1 MIQSFFIF
9 RFFSKKITN
18 RYQNLCYLCIM
29 AKSKFY
35 VVWNGR
41 QVGVFSNW
49 DSCKMQIEGFKGAQY
64 KSFPDRASAEEAF
77 KTGYQAISQQVNEFN
92 VQQPMFNS
100 QCPTANVQQPIGQS
114 IAVDAACSGNPGKME
129 FQGVFV
135 ETKTHL
141 FKSPVYEHGTN
152 NIGEFLAIVYCLA
165 WQQKKKLNYPIYSD
179 SVNAQKWV
187 REGICKTKITEN
199 EKNKPLFEVIR
210 WAEKWLHN
218 NSFRVPIYKWKT
230 EIWGEIP
237 ADFGRK

>member
-1 MIQSFFIF
+1 
-9 RFFSKKITN
+9 
-18 RYQNLCYLCIM
+18 M

-35 VVWNGR
+35 VVWKGR
-41 QVGVFSNW
+41 QAGVYSNW
-49 DSCKMQIEGFKGAQY
+49 ESCKMQIEGFKGAQY
-64 KSFPDRASAEEAF
+64 KSFPDRQSAEDAF
-77 KTGYQAISQQVNEFN
+77 KAGYQVMSQRDHETTRLQVNETTRLL
-92 VQQPMFNS
+92 VEM
-100 QCPTANVQQPIGQS
+100 PITQS

-135 ETKTHL
+135 ETKTNL

-165 WQQKKKLNYPIYSD
+165 WQHKHKLSYPIYSD

-187 REGICKTKITEN
+187 REGVCKTKIEEN

-210 WAEKWLHN
+210 WAEKWLKT

-230 EIWGEIP
+230 EVWGEIP

>member
-1 MIQSFFIF
+1 
-9 RFFSKKITN
+9 
-18 RYQNLCYLCIM
+18 M
-29 AKSKFY
+29 AKNKFY
-35 VVWNGR
+35 VVWKGR
-41 QVGVFSNW
+41 EIGVFSTW

-64 KSFPDRASAEEAF
+64 KSFSDRASAEQAF
-77 KTGYQAISQQVNEFN
+77 KMGYEACRQSADSNQQSVSYESFPESQR
-92 VQQPMFNS
+92 
-100 QCPTANVQQPIGQS
+100 PITQS

-135 ETKTHL
+135 DTKTHL
-141 FKSPVYEHGTN
+141 FKSPVYEHGSN

-165 WQQKKKLNYPIYSD
+165 WQKKNKLSYPIYSD

-199 EKNKPLFEVIR
+199 DKNKPLFEVIR
-210 WAEKWLHN
+210 WAERWLKE
-218 NSFRVPIYKWKT
+218 NSFRVPIYKWRT

>member
-1 MIQSFFIF
+1 MKIYFF
-9 RFFSKKITN
+9 KKIIILITVK
-18 RYQNLCYLCIM
+18 NLYYFCSM

-35 VVWNGR
+35 VVWKGR
-41 QVGVFSNW
+41 NVGVYSDW
-49 DSCKMQIEGFKGAQY
+49 DSCKTQIEGFKGAQY
-64 KSFPDRASAEEAF
+64 KSFPDRQSAEAAF
-77 KTGYQAISQQVNEFN
+77 KSGQRATDCG
-92 VQQPMFNS
+92 QQPTGDS
-100 QCPTANVQQPIGQS
+100 LPIGQS

-141 FKSPVYEHGTN
+141 FKSPVYEQGTN

-165 WQQKKKLNYPIYSD
+165 WQKKNKLSYPIYSD

-187 REGICKTKITEN
+187 REGVCKTKITEN
-199 EKNKPLFEVIR
+199 DKNKPLFEVIR
-210 WAEKWLHN
+210 WAENWLKT

-230 EIWGEIP
+230 NEWGEIP

>member
-1 MIQSFFIF
+1 
-9 RFFSKKITN
+9 
-18 RYQNLCYLCIM
+18 M

-35 VVWNGR
+35 VVWKGR
-41 QVGVFSNW
+41 QAGVYSNW
-49 DSCKMQIEGFKGAQY
+49 ESCKMQIEGFKGAQY
-64 KSFPDRASAEEAF
+64 KSFPDRQSAEDAF
-77 KTGYQAISQQVNEFN
+77 KAGYQQTSQRDYETTRLQVNETTRLQ
-92 VQQPMFNS
+92 VEM
-100 QCPTANVQQPIGQS
+100 PITQS

-135 ETKTHL
+135 ETKTNL

-165 WQQKKKLNYPIYSD
+165 WQHKHKLSYPIYSD

-187 REGICKTKITEN
+187 REGVCKTKIEEN

-210 WAEKWLHN
+210 WAEKWLKT

-230 EIWGEIP
+230 EVWGEIP

>member
-1 MIQSFFIF
+1 
-9 RFFSKKITN
+9 
-18 RYQNLCYLCIM
+18 M
-29 AKSKFY
+29 AKGKYY
-35 VVWNGR
+35 VVWKGR
-41 QVGVFSNW
+41 NIGVYSDW

-64 KSFPDRASAEEAF
+64 KSFPDRTSAEQAF
-77 KTGYQAISQQVNEFN
+77 RLGYETACQSTANIQQ
-92 VQQPMFNS
+92 
-100 QCPTANVQQPIGQS
+100 PTANIQQPIGQS

-165 WQQKKKLNYPIYSD
+165 WQQKNKLSYPIYSD

-210 WAEKWLHN
+210 WAERWLHS
-218 NSFRVPIYKWKT
+218 NSFRVPIYKWRT

>member
-1 MIQSFFIF
+1 
-9 RFFSKKITN
+9 
-18 RYQNLCYLCIM
+18 M

-35 VVWNGR
+35 VVWKGR
-41 QVGVFSNW
+41 QAGVYSNW
-49 DSCKMQIEGFKGAQY
+49 ESCKMQIEGFKGAQY
-64 KSFPDRASAEEAF
+64 KSFPDRRSAEDAF
-77 KTGYQAISQQVNEFN
+77 KAGYQQTSQRDYESTRLQVNETTRLQ
-92 VQQPMFNS
+92 VEM
-100 QCPTANVQQPIGQS
+100 PITQS

-135 ETKTHL
+135 ETKTNL

-165 WQQKKKLNYPIYSD
+165 WQHKHKLSYPIYSD

-187 REGICKTKITEN
+187 REGVCKTKIEEN

-210 WAEKWLHN
+210 WAEKWLKT

-230 EIWGEIP
+230 EVWGEIP

>member
-1 MIQSFFIF
+1 
-9 RFFSKKITN
+9 
-18 RYQNLCYLCIM
+18 M

-35 VVWNGR
+35 VVWKGR
-41 QVGVFSNW
+41 QAGVYSNW
-49 DSCKMQIEGFKGAQY
+49 ESCKMQIEDFKGAQY
-64 KSFPDRASAEEAF
+64 KSFPDRQSAEDAF
-77 KTGYQAISQQVNEFN
+77 KAGYQQTSQRDYESTRLQVNETTRLQ
-92 VQQPMFNS
+92 VEM
-100 QCPTANVQQPIGQS
+100 PITQS

-135 ETKTHL
+135 ETKTNL

-165 WQQKKKLNYPIYSD
+165 WQHKHKLSYPIYSD

-187 REGICKTKITEN
+187 REGVCKTKIEEN

-210 WAEKWLHN
+210 WAEKWLKT

-230 EIWGEIP
+230 EVWGEIP

>member
-1 MIQSFFIF
+1 
-9 RFFSKKITN
+9 
-18 RYQNLCYLCIM
+18 M
-29 AKSKFY
+29 AKNKFY

-41 QVGVFSNW
+41 QVGVFSSW

-64 KSFPDRASAEEAF
+64 KSFPDRESAEEAF
-77 KTGYQAISQQVNEFN
+77 KSGYQSSANNQQ
-92 VQQPMFNS
+92 
-100 QCPTANVQQPIGQS
+100 PTANGPQPISQS

-135 ETKTHL
+135 ETKTNL
-141 FKSPVYEHGTN
+141 FKSPVYEQGTN

-165 WQQKKKLNYPIYSD
+165 WQHKNKLNYPIYSD

-187 REGICKTKITEN
+187 REGVCKTKIAEN
-199 EKNKPLFEVIR
+199 EKNKPLFDVIR
-210 WAEKWLHN
+210 WAERWLQT

>member
-1 MIQSFFIF
+1 
-9 RFFSKKITN
+9 
-18 RYQNLCYLCIM
+18 M

-35 VVWNGR
+35 VVWKGR
-41 QVGVFSNW
+41 QAGVYSNW
-49 DSCKMQIEGFKGAQY
+49 ESCKMQIEGFKGAQY
-64 KSFPDRASAEEAF
+64 KSFPDRQSAEDAF
-77 KTGYQAISQQVNEFN
+77 KAGYQQTSQRDYESTRLQVNETTRLQ
-92 VQQPMFNS
+92 VEM
-100 QCPTANVQQPIGQS
+100 PITQS

-135 ETKTHL
+135 ETKTNL

-165 WQQKKKLNYPIYSD
+165 WQHKHKLNYPIYSD

-187 REGICKTKITEN
+187 REGVCKTKIEEN

-210 WAEKWLHN
+210 WAEKWLKT

-230 EIWGEIP
+230 EVWGEIP

>member
-1 MIQSFFIF
+1 
-9 RFFSKKITN
+9 
-18 RYQNLCYLCIM
+18 M

-35 VVWNGR
+35 VVWKGR
-41 QVGVFSNW
+41 QAGVYSNW
-49 DSCKMQIEGFKGAQY
+49 ESCKMQIEGFKGAQY
-64 KSFPDRASAEEAF
+64 KSFPDRQSAEDAF
-77 KTGYQAISQQVNEFN
+77 KAGYQQTSQRDYASTRLQVNETTRLQ
-92 VQQPMFNS
+92 VEM
-100 QCPTANVQQPIGQS
+100 PITQS

-135 ETKTHL
+135 ETKTNL

-165 WQQKKKLNYPIYSD
+165 WQHKHKLSYPIYSD

-187 REGICKTKITEN
+187 REGVCKTKIEEN

-210 WAEKWLHN
+210 WAEKWLKT

-230 EIWGEIP
+230 EVWGEIP